1 MVVLIQLAVAGVCTG
16 VAALL
21 RGADGALGAAVG
33 GAVAIAFFASTHAV
47 LGPMTRMAPGLSM
60 LVAMMFFATK
70 MLGLLAVLVVLL
82 DPDLLG
88 AHVDEPSL
96 GASVLA
102 VALTVTVAR
111 VVAHR
116 RNRQLLYDL
125 SESPR

>member
-1 MVVLIQLAVAGVCTG
+1 MVVLIQLAVAAACTG

-33 GAVAIAFFASTHAV
+33 GAVAIAFFASTQAV

-60 LVAMMFFATK
+60 LVAVMFFATK

-88 AHVDEPSL
+88 EHVDEPSF

-125 SESPR
+125 SERPR